1 MTYSLERLNMP
12 VIAANASFDRQ
23 FDIEPNCINAMT
35 LTPIVNAATATSPP
49 PLFSRFDKV
58 QSYRWRLDGV
68 DTTSRDIIPCQSLY
82 HDRLMATLTS
92 GYVKVKNLNLN
103 PSQQPVSNGFANP
116 ANNSVANEQQVFVI
130 PSPVPLKQEPQ
141 VLQLRINQGDAA
153 STAKTMYLY
162 KQVQKQLKITTQGVQ
177 VV

>member
-1 MTYSLERLNMP
+1 
-12 VIAANASFDRQ
+12 
-23 FDIEPNCINAMT
+23 
-35 LTPIVNAATATSPP
+35 
-49 PLFSRFDKV
+49 
-58 QSYRWRLDGV
+58 
-68 DTTSRDIIPCQSLY
+68 
-82 HDRLMATLTS
+82 MATLTS

-103 PSQQPVSNGFANP
+103 PSKQPVSNGFPNP
-116 ANNSVANEQQVFVI
+116 TAKSDVNEQQVFVI

-153 STAKTMYLY
+153 STLKTMYVY